1 MSLSKI
7 ESVGRILLNIFK
19 FKKEYYILLKLF
31 ISKKI
36 FFVKIGA
43 SETNIKNDVLA
54 KFINVFNCQGVL
66 IEPNPI
72 YFNRI
77 KKNYSEKF
85 TCLNL
90 AISNKNSLRNLFTI
104 KKRFL
109 NSLNTLEQQS
119 LLRKSSFYKE
129 QVIAALIKRGV
140 DKKIFVKKIIV
151 KTLDINSLLNK
162 YKSANL
168 LFIDAEGHDY
178 VILKKINL
186 KKFKIKTIIFE
197 NRHLSQ
203 ISLKDKLKKIKFLDK
218 KFKKYNY
225 KLLFSNFNETIYQL
239 K

>member
-19 FKKEYYILLKLF
+19 FKKEFLILLKLF

-43 SETNIKNDVLA
+43 SEANIRNDVLA

-66 IEPNPI
+66 IEPHLI
-72 YFNRI
+72 HFNRL
-77 KKNYSEKF
+77 KKKYSEKF

-90 AISNKNSLRNLFTI
+90 AISNKNGSRNLFTVN
-104 KKRFL
+104 KGYL
-109 NSLNTLEQQS
+109 NSLSTLEQQS

-129 QVIAALIKRGV
+129 HVIAAIIKRGV
-140 DKKIFVKKIIV
+140 DKKKFLKKIII

-162 YKSANL
+162 YKNTNL
-168 LFIDAEGHDY
+168 LFMDCEGHDY
-178 VILKKINL
+178 IILKKLNL

-225 KLLFSNFNETIYQL
+225 KLLFRNLNESIYQL

>member
-1 MSLSKI
+1 MSLNKI
-7 ESVGRILLNIFK
+7 ESLGRILLNIFK
-19 FKKEYYILLKLF
+19 LKKEFYILLKLF

-36 FFVKIGA
+36 FFIKIGA

-66 IEPNPI
+66 IEPNSI

-77 KKNYSEKF
+77 KKNYSKKF
-85 TCLNL
+85 TCLNI
-90 AISNKNSLRNLFTI
+90 AISNKNGLRNLFTI
-104 KKRFL
+104 KKKFL
-109 NSLNTLEQQS
+109 NSLSALEQQS

-129 QVIAALIKRGV
+129 QVIAALIKRGI
-140 DKKIFVKKIIV
+140 DKKIFLKKIIV
-151 KTLDINSLLNK
+151 KILDINSLLNK
-162 YKSANL
+162 YKNTNL

-203 ISLKDKLKKIKFLDK
+203 ISLKDKLKKMKFLDK

-225 KLLFSNFNETIYQL
+225 KLLFNNFNESIYQL

>member
-1 MSLSKI
+1 MSLNKI
-7 ESVGRILLNIFK
+7 DSVCRILLNIFK
-19 FKKEYYILLKLF
+19 FKKEFYILLKLF

-43 SETNIKNDVLA
+43 SEANIKNDVLA

-140 DKKIFVKKIIV
+140 DKKVFLKKIIV

-162 YKSANL
+162 YKSTNL
-168 LFIDAEGHDY
+168 LFIDSEGHDY

-186 KKFKIKTIIFE
+186 KKFKINTIIFE

-203 ISLKDKLKKIKFLDK
+203 ISLKDKLNKINFLDK